1 MPRPQNRLNDQKSEV
16 IEKNFL
22 SQNPDTLP
30 SVDGEKIV
38 IVKKVPEMRKF
49 VFLNG
54 RDPGQALYFHYS
66 SATCPLKQYTL
77 YHGKEHV
84 LPVEIVEHL
93 EECKE
98 PQYAYRK
105 NPDHGMQEHYIHSY
119 KYIFQCKNVK
129 QAA

>member
-1 MPRPQNRLNDQKSEV
+1 MARPQSRLNSQKSEV

-22 SQNPDTLP
+22 EQNPDIIP
-30 SVDGEKIV
+30 SLDEQEIV
-38 IVKKVPEMRKF
+38 VVKKVPEMRKF

-54 RDPGQALYFHYS
+54 RDPGQALYFHYAS
-66 SATCPLKQYTL
+66 KGCPLKQYTL
-77 YHGKEHV
+77 YHGKEHI

-93 EECKE
+93 EDCKE
-98 PQYAYRK
+98 PVYAYK
-105 NPDHGMQEHYIHSY
+105 KGESGFQEHYISSY